1 MLGKQ
6 FAIYG
11 DYDNPLFLAKDVAQ
25 WIEHSDVSTML
36 RKIDED
42 EKETNIVC
50 TLGGKQEAWF
60 LTEDGLLE
68 VLMQSRKP
76 IAKEFKKQVK
86 AILKA
91 IRKTGHYE
99 TPEYKL
105 ALETKEKLDNLEQI
119 MINSGLLRI
128 YVNPRHAFDRLAV
141 RYKIATND
149 DKIRGFYDAI
159 GNYFG
164 IRVPYSNDIN
174 VTVKD
179 WILSKLNIEEIQDF
193 ILGIETD
200 TIVKSYRG
208 NYVNLN
214 GFGSNS
220 VEWNKVLNEFNH
232 CCAYCGKETALIPE
246 HVIPQSVL
254 SQEHPEKVDLIGN
267 IVCAC
272 GNCNGSKNKSE
283 MESWFREQTQFT
295 ESKLR
300 KIQSHINKYEL

>member
-1 MLGKQ
+1 MLS
-6 FAIYG
+6 AI
-11 DYDNPLFLAKDVAQ
+11 DD
-25 WIEHSDVSTML
+25 
-36 RKIDED
+36 D
-42 EKETNIVC
+42 EKLTSTIYRSGQNREM
-50 TLGGKQEAWF
+50 WF
-60 LTEDGLLE
+60 LTEDGVYE

-76 IAKEFKKQVK
+76 IAKQFKKQVK
-86 AILKA
+86 AILKQ

-119 MINSGLLRI
+119 MINSGLLRV

-164 IRVPYSNDIN
+164 IRVPYSSDIN

-179 WILSKLNIEEIQDF
+179 WILSKLTIDDLQEF
-193 ILGIETD
+193 ILGIETN
-200 TIVKSYRG
+200 TIVKSHRG

-220 VEWNKVLNEFNH
+220 IEWSKVIDEFNH

-246 HVIPQSVL
+246 HIIPQSIL
-254 SQEHPEKVDLIGN
+254 SQEHPEQVDLIGN

-272 GNCNGSKNKSE
+272 GTCNGSKNKSE
-283 MESWFREQTQFT
+283 MESWFKEQSYFM
-295 ESKLR
+295 EARLR
-300 KIQSHINKYEL
+300 KIKNHINKYEL